1 VRANAFRRD
10 SAATGHNFYFD
21 FNLLDSSAEKLAEK
35 VSGKLRGRLMDD
47 EFDHAIAAFNRG
59 HYFEAAERF
68 EQTLGEAGTEA
79 HTIAGALGRVAAALH
94 LRFERGGRQAAV
106 NLLSQALLTLEDFR
120 PARAGID
127 VERLCAELAAMADEI
142 RASPREEREGLRYRA
157 RLFVERRRAPK
168 IKKTNGT
175 NAARG

>member
-1 VRANAFRRD
+1 
-10 SAATGHNFYFD
+10 
-21 FNLLDSSAEKLAEK
+21 
-35 VSGKLRGRLMDD
+35 MDG
-47 EFDHAIAAFNRG
+47 EFDRAIAAFNRG
-59 HYFEAAERF
+59 NYFEAAERF
-68 EQTLGEAGTEA
+68 EHVLGEDESEA
-79 HTIAGALGRVAAALH
+79 HRIAGALGRVAAALH

-127 VERLCAELAAMADEI
+127 VERLCLELTAMADEI

-168 IKKTNGT
+168 IQRSNGPG
-175 NAARG
+175 AVRG

>member
-1 VRANAFRRD
+1 
-10 SAATGHNFYFD
+10 
-21 FNLLDSSAEKLAEK
+21 
-35 VSGKLRGRLMDD
+35 MDG
-47 EFDHAIAAFNRG
+47 EFDLAIAAFNRG

-68 EQTLGEAGTEA
+68 EHALGEAGSEA
-79 HTIAGALGRVAAALH
+79 HEVAGALGRAAAALH
-94 LRFERGGRQAAV
+94 LRFERGGRQAAI

-127 VERLCAELAAMADEI
+127 LERPCIELTAMADEI

-168 IKKTNGT
+168 IKRANNTD
-175 NAARG
+175 AVRR

>member
-1 VRANAFRRD
+1 
-10 SAATGHNFYFD
+10 
-21 FNLLDSSAEKLAEK
+21 
-35 VSGKLRGRLMDD
+35 MDD
-47 EFDHAIAAFNRG
+47 EFDQAIAAFNRG

-68 EQTLGEAGTEA
+68 EHALAATDPDVQE
-79 HTIAGALGRVAAALH
+79 IAGALGRVAAALH

-127 VERLCAELAAMADEI
+127 VVRLCAELSAMADEI

-168 IKKTNGT
+168 IKKTNGA
-175 NAARG
+175 NAVRG

>member
-1 VRANAFRRD
+1 
-10 SAATGHNFYFD
+10 
-21 FNLLDSSAEKLAEK
+21 
-35 VSGKLRGRLMDD
+35 MDG
-47 EFDHAIAAFNRG
+47 EFDQAIAAFNRG
-59 HYFEAAERF
+59 SYFQAAERF
-68 EQTLGEAGTEA
+68 EHALAGGGDSDVHEMA
-79 HTIAGALGRVAAALH
+79 AALGRVAAALH

-127 VERLCAELAAMADEI
+127 VERLCVELTAMTDEI

-168 IKKTNGT
+168 IKRTNQT
-175 NAARG
+175 NAVRG

>member
-1 VRANAFRRD
+1 
-10 SAATGHNFYFD
+10 
-21 FNLLDSSAEKLAEK
+21 
-35 VSGKLRGRLMDD
+35 MDG
-47 EFDHAIAAFNRG
+47 EFDRAIAAFNRG
-59 HYFEAAERF
+59 NYFEAAERF
-68 EQTLGEAGTEA
+68 EHVLGEGESEA
-79 HTIAGALGRVAAALH
+79 HRIAGALGRVAAALH

-127 VERLCAELAAMADEI
+127 VERLCFELTAMADEI

-168 IKKTNGT
+168 IQRSNGPS
-175 NAARG
+175 AVRG

>member
-1 VRANAFRRD
+1 M
-10 SAATGHNFYFD
+10 G
-21 FNLLDSSAEKLAEK
+21 
-35 VSGKLRGRLMDD
+35 D
-47 EFDHAIAAFNRG
+47 EFGQAIAAFNRG

-68 EQTLGEAGTEA
+68 EYALAATDSDVQKV
-79 HTIAGALGRVAAALH
+79 AGALGRVAAALH

-106 NLLSQALLTLEDFR
+106 NLLSQALLMLEDFR

-127 VERLCAELAAMADEI
+127 VARLCAELAAMADEI

-157 RLFVERRRAPK
+157 RLFVERRCAPK

-175 NAARG
+175 NAVRG

>member
-1 VRANAFRRD
+1 
-10 SAATGHNFYFD
+10 
-21 FNLLDSSAEKLAEK
+21 
-35 VSGKLRGRLMDD
+35 MDD
-47 EFDHAIAAFNRG
+47 EFDQAIAAFNRG
-59 HYFEAAERF
+59 RYFEAAERF
-68 EQTLGEAGTEA
+68 EHALAATDPDVQE
-79 HTIAGALGRVAAALH
+79 IAGALGRVAAALH

-127 VERLCAELAAMADEI
+127 VERLCAELTAMADEI

-168 IKKTNGT
+168 IKKTNGA
-175 NAARG
+175 NSVRG

>member
-1 VRANAFRRD
+1 MN
-10 SAATGHNFYFD
+10 G
-21 FNLLDSSAEKLAEK
+21 
-35 VSGKLRGRLMDD
+35 
-47 EFDHAIAAFNRG
+47 EFDQAIATFNRG

-68 EQTLGEAGTEA
+68 EQALGEIGSEV
-79 HTIAGALGRVAAALH
+79 HEIAGALGRVAAALH

-106 NLLSQALLTLEDFR
+106 NLLSQALVALEDFR

-127 VERLCAELAAMADEI
+127 IERLCAELTAMADEI

-168 IKKTNGT
+168 IKRTDQT
-175 NAARG
+175 NAVRG

>member
-1 VRANAFRRD
+1 
-10 SAATGHNFYFD
+10 
-21 FNLLDSSAEKLAEK
+21 
-35 VSGKLRGRLMDD
+35 MDG
-47 EFDHAIAAFNRG
+47 EFDQAIAAFNRG
-59 HYFEAAERF
+59 YYFEAAERF
-68 EQTLGEAGTEA
+68 EHALDGGDSDVHEMAA
-79 HTIAGALGRVAAALH
+79 VLGRVAAALH

-127 VERLCAELAAMADEI
+127 VERLCVELTAMADEI

-168 IKKTNGT
+168 IQRTNGSS
-175 NAARG
+175 AGRG

>member
-1 VRANAFRRD
+1 
-10 SAATGHNFYFD
+10 
-21 FNLLDSSAEKLAEK
+21 
-35 VSGKLRGRLMDD
+35 MDG
-47 EFDHAIAAFNRG
+47 EFDLAIAAFNRG

-68 EQTLGEAGTEA
+68 E
-79 HTIAGALGRVAAALH
+79 HALGAAGRAAAALH
-94 LRFERGGRQAAV
+94 LRFERGGRQAAI

-127 VERLCAELAAMADEI
+127 LERLCTELTAMADEI

-168 IKKTNGT
+168 IKRANNTDT
-175 NAARG
+175 VRR